1 MIDAGTIIEK
11 LRERNRE
18 LEDEIE
24 KNREI
29 ITVLEDFASGR
40 ITLQEIK
47 RELRDIGARHGDEL
61 TSRILEMLEA
71 GE

>member
-11 LRERNRE
+11 LKERNRE

-24 KNREI
+24 KNRKI

-47 RELRDIGARHGDEL
+47 RELSDIGARYGDEL